1 MRFKVLLAAASLL
14 TLTACATATP
24 ESKALRGT
32 VSSGYSIF
40 DVRSSYGQFLAG
52 QAALRDGATKE
63 AADYFGIA
71 GVLGDD
77 PGVIGERTFTALL
90 LSGEVTRAAMV
101 APRGEDATE
110 AVKRLGTLT
119 RVVELLATGK
129 GKDAQALLKAEPIG
143 FPHRQA
149 TTLLGPWVAAAA
161 GDAEGAVVQP
171 VLQNDRLVQY
181 FGQLGQARLYERA
194 RRYDEAETDYKALTG
209 TSATAGLFT
218 IDYGA
223 FLERRKRHADAIA
236 LYDQALTTD
245 PGDAA
250 LRKARA
256 RATAK
261 GAPPAAP
268 SLKQGAAQN
277 LVACAATFAGE
288 RQSQFA
294 LAYLRL
300 ALRLDPDRDEA
311 WMLVGDLLNQ
321 GDDHKG
327 AIEAFNRVQTS
338 SPQYQSA
345 QGKLAWTY
353 QESGDKARALEI
365 AKASMAAAPGDR
377 DAQIALADLLRANE
391 RWDESVAVLDKL
403 VASEASRPDW
413 RVLYLRGISLERAG
427 RWVEAER
434 DLGAALKLNPNEPE
448 LLNFLGYSWI
458 DRNEKLPEALAM
470 VQKAVDA
477 RPQSGAMLDSLGWA
491 YYRLGDYK
499 KAVEKLETAA
509 ELEPG
514 DPDVND
520 HLGDAYWRAGR
531 RTEARFQWQRVLS
544 LEPTDKQKAAAEAK
558 LKSGLAVASADTS
571 STIARN

>member
-14 TLTACATATP
+14 TLSACATATP
-24 ESKALRGT
+24 GSQVLRGP
-32 VSSGYSIF
+32 VSSGYSVF
-40 DVRSSYGQFLAG
+40 DMRSSYGQFLAG
-52 QAALRDGATKE
+52 QAALRDGKTKE

-77 PGVIGERTFTALL
+77 PGVISERTFTALL

-101 APRGEDATE
+101 APRGEDANE
-110 AVKRLGTLT
+110 AVKRLGSLT
-119 RVVELLATGK
+119 RVVELLASGK
-129 GKDAQALLKAEPIG
+129 GKEAQALLKAEQIG

-161 GDAEGAVVQP
+161 GDAEGAIVQP

-209 TSATAGLFT
+209 TAATGGLFT
-218 IDYGA
+218 LDYGA
-223 FLERRKRHADAIA
+223 FLERRKRQAEAVA
-236 LYDQALTTD
+236 FYDQALAANPD
-245 PGDAA
+245 DAA

-256 RATAK
+256 RAAAK

-268 SLKQGAAQN
+268 SIKQGAAQN

-288 RQSQFA
+288 RQAQFA

-300 ALRLDPDRDEA
+300 ALRLDPERDEA

-321 GDDHKG
+321 GDDRKG
-327 AIEAFNRVQTS
+327 AIEAFNHITPS
-338 SPQYQSA
+338 SPQYQAA

-365 AKASMAAAPGDR
+365 ARASMTAAPGDR

-391 RWDESVAVLDKL
+391 RWDESVTVLDKL
-403 VASEASRPDW
+403 VAQEASRPDW
-413 RVLYLRGISLERAG
+413 RVLYLRGIALERAG
-427 RWVEAER
+427 RWTEAER

-491 YYRLGDYK
+491 YFRLGDYK

-531 RTEARFQWQRVLS
+531 RIEAQFQWRRVLS
-544 LEPTDKQKAAAEAK
+544 LEPSDKQKASAEAK
-558 LKSGLAVASADTS
+558 LKDGLGASGAAAS